1 MLYRRPLL
9 LNLALAN
16 AAMLPLLALAWIRLG
31 PWEPLAWLG
40 GLLAMDV
47 LHREPMGA
55 TCEGSGRWRD
65 DGRSGGGRT

>member
-1 MLYRRPLL
+1 MTMLYRRPLL

-40 GLLAMDV
+40 GLLIIDWLIV
-47 LHREPMGA
+47 K
-55 TCEGSGRWRD
+55 RWRRE
-65 DGRSGGGRT
+65 G